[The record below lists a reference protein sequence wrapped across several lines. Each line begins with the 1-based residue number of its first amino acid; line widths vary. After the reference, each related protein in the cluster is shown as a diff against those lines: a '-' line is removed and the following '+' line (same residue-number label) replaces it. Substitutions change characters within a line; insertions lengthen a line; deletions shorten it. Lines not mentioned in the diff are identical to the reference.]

1 MWIQEDLD
9 LSSWEPINLLKL
21 NTWQCLTVQLTYEYR
36 IWIQRTKST
45 QISDQNNAMYK
56 KSDCIDKVIPLV
68 MWNLSSNT
76 GDP

>member
-1 MWIQEDLD
+1 M
-9 LSSWEPINLLKL
+9 
-21 NTWQCLTVQLTYEYR
+21 TYEYR